1 MRCSGW
7 HTVCPS
13 RRFCV
18 SHKLWQWHWPQGSWA
33 LLSLRHLL
41 IHRRNSSLW
50 GWEALEQAA
59 QSIIPGSV
67 WGQVGLLLSEE
78 QLWPSP
84 AWMWPHGS
92 KSSPWCAVNFVPFL
106 PFLAPALCGQQ
117 LWGGHTAGSIPWAGL
132 GKAEDG
138 VCCRIDWSAAVL
150 EFFLLI
156 NMHKNWSKEYPC
168 YPKIIWLHINSV
180 TRRKVI
186 CGGGEQGGFSS
197 FTLPSFIP
205 LLIKKITFLCHHF
218 NDSQGTSQHRHKSG
232 NQLSERMRDFSSLN
246 HKSMLSSL

>member
-1 MRCSGW
+1 MRSSCSGNCW
-7 HTVCPS
+7 GDIDISTFNGQLKSEPVKHCSCLMPVEHLKWDALGGTQ
-13 RRFCV
+13 CV
-18 SHKLWQWHWPQGSWA
+18 PAGGFVLATNWQWHWPQGSWA

-84 AWMWPHGS
+84 TWMWPHGS

-150 EFFLLI
+150 EFF
-156 NMHKNWSKEYPC
+156 C
-168 YPKIIWLHINSV
+168 
-180 TRRKVI
+180 
-186 CGGGEQGGFSS
+186 
-197 FTLPSFIP
+197 
-205 LLIKKITFLCHHF
+205 
-218 NDSQGTSQHRHKSG
+218 
-232 NQLSERMRDFSSLN
+232 
-246 HKSMLSSL
+246 